1 VFGKVISV
9 DRQGMRAIVRVEEYV
24 KGKTDFKQI
33 KINIAV
39 GQGSFPRRLIKK
51 FKPGLPIIVLYA
63 KEGMGINALGHVAN
77 TWFQMVAAD
86 RLNKDKVWWNFTHI
100 EIYMHRTYNGS
111 TVDFQR
117 TLRDAIAGEKW
128 PGASADTI
136 KVLVLAGNGVRPTA
150 GQVPIKTS
158 ATHEFFALKRIDK
171 IGERGVAYH
180 LTKNRTLPGLDEAD
194 ILWLGQGEIV
204 KRRYLFNKNTEEKI
218 KNFVKR
224 GGIVITAG
232 QYTNKNLS
240 ANFKWIPEPI
250 SSVARP
256 PHRDFHPT
264 QVAADL
270 FNTPNLIKAGRL
282 YLADTWTGC
291 NDKYKVLATSNG
303 GKDIAIAMLKYGK
316 GMYFVTGLR
325 NDSQIAVKTNQPMMA
340 NLMYFAVKQLKQLT
354 NNQKRSL

>member
-9 DRQGMRAIVRVEEYV
+9 DRQKMLAVVRVEEDV
-24 KGKTDFKQI
+24 KGKTKFKQI
-33 KINIAV
+33 NINIAV

-63 KEGMGINALGHVAN
+63 KDGMSINALGHVAN
-77 TWFQMVAAD
+77 TWFQIVAAD
-86 RLNKDKVWWNFTHI
+86 RPDRNRVWWNFTHI

-111 TVDFQR
+111 TVDFQQI
-117 TLRDAIAGEKW
+117 LRDATAGEKW

-136 KVLVLAGNGVRPTA
+136 KVLVLAGNGVRPTT
-150 GQVPIKTS
+150 GQVYTKTS
-158 ATHEFFALKRIDK
+158 ATYEFFALKRIDK

-232 QYTNKNLS
+232 QYINANLS
-240 ANFKWIPEPI
+240 GDFKWIPEPI
-250 SSVARP
+250 SGVTRP
-256 PHRDFHPT
+256 PHGDLHPT
-264 QVAADL
+264 KAAADL
-270 FNTPNLIKAGRL
+270 FKIPNKIKAGRL

-325 NDSQIAVKTNQPMMA
+325 NDSRIAVKTNEPMMA
-340 NLMYFAVKQLKQLT
+340 NLMHFAVKQLDKQSKT
-354 NNQKRSL
+354 